1 MPGRSHRFRAPV
13 FSTVTFAL
21 YAAQAHA
28 QTDTV
33 TLSLTNTSD
42 WNTAWQAAATITNNA
57 TWAINNWQLEFD
69 STWTITSIWDAR
81 IVSHAGTRYVI
92 AAVDASWEDGD
103 LSPGETKGFG
113 FIATP
118 GGGASIPNSGLLNNS
133 AVLLNGV
140 SPAPPPPPVVPAPP
154 WPDRVF
160 APYVDATGWPPL
172 NYPAA
177 TTASNTKFFSLGFI
191 VANPADCSPS
201 WGTYYS
207 MSSGFLKDEINAIRS
222 AGGDVV
228 PSFGGAANDELALCT
243 TDIST
248 LKNKYLAVVNEY
260 QLTHIDFDIEGA
272 AITDQPSIDRRS
284 RAIAML
290 QQELAAAGRPLS
302 VSLTLPVLPT
312 GLTADGLSVVTSALT
327 RGVIIDCVNVM
338 AMDYGQGPAPNGGT
352 DMGIYA
358 IQAATTTQAQVKSAY
373 AAAGQ
378 SLSDAA
384 AWHKIGVTPM
394 IGVNDFEDEIF
405 RIADAAMLRDF
416 AIQQN
421 LSRLAFW
428 SANRDAQCPA
438 AGMGH
443 VANDCSGIPQQPWE
457 FSITL
462 QPFTTAA
469 PSPQGD
475 MNCDGV
481 VNNND
486 APAMAL
492 ALTNPSAWTATYNC
506 NIQNG
511 DFNNDHQLTGQ
522 DIPGFI
528 TRLLGG

>member
-1 MPGRSHRFRAPV
+1 MPGHSHRFRALV
-13 FSTVTFAL
+13 FFAVPL
-21 YAAQAHA
+21 AFNVIAHA
-28 QTDTV
+28 QPNTV

-42 WNTAWQAAATITNNA
+42 WTTAWQAAGAITNNA
-57 TWAINNWQLEFD
+57 PWAINNWQLEFD
-69 STWTITSIWDAR
+69 CNWTITSIWDAR

-118 GGGASIPNSGLLNNS
+118 GGGASIPTSGLLNRS

-154 WPDRVF
+154 WPSRVF

-172 NYPAA
+172 NYTAA
-177 TTASNTKFFSLGFI
+177 TNASNTKFFSLGFI
-191 VANPADCSPS
+191 VGNPADCSPS
-201 WGTYYS
+201 WGGYYS
-207 MSSGFLKDEINAIRS
+207 MSSGFLKDEINAIRTT
-222 AGGDVV
+222 GGDVV
-228 PSFGGAANDELALCT
+228 VSFGGAANDELALCT
-243 TDIST
+243 PDITT
-248 LKNKYLAVVNEY
+248 LKNKYLAVINEY
-260 QLTHIDFDIEGA
+260 ALTHIDFDIEGA
-272 AITDQPSIDRRS
+272 ATTDAPSVDRRS
-284 RAIAML
+284 RAVALL

-312 GLTADGLSVVTSALT
+312 GLTADGVAVVSSAII
-327 RGVIIDCVNVM
+327 RGVNVECVNVM

-352 DMGIYA
+352 DMGLYA
-358 IQAATTTQAQVKSAY
+358 IQAASSTQAQVKSAY
-373 AAAGQ
+373 ASAGQ
-378 SLSDAA
+378 PISDAV

-421 LSRLAFW
+421 MSRLAFW
-428 SANRDAQCPA
+428 SANRDAQCSA

-481 VNNND
+481 VNSND

-492 ALTNPSAWTATYNC
+492 ALTNPSAWTATHAC

-528 TRLLGG
+528 TRLVGG